1 MGSDV
6 GAVSDQLKDHTQVGG
21 VAGLLV
27 AALLVLALP
36 LVKQS
41 PGLDE
46 LGNAYANFYNTGILH
61 FAAWI
66 AFGFASAAANWDAQ
80 DLEPRASNALPS
92 IANCACAVFSRY

>member
-66 AFGFASAAANWDAQ
+66 AFMSVLTGF
-80 DLEPRASNALPS
+80 RARTIQERSP
-92 IANCACAVFSRY
+92 

>member
-1 MGSDV
+1 VGSDV
-6 GAVSDQLKDHTQVGG
+6 GAVSDQLKNHTQVGG

-46 LGNAYANFYNTGILH
+46 LGNANFYNTCILL

-66 AFGFASAAANWDAQ
+66 AFMSVLTGF
-80 DLEPRASNALPS
+80 RARTIQERSP
-92 IANCACAVFSRY
+92 

>member
-1 MGSDV
+1 M

-27 AALLVLALP
+27 AALVVLALP

-46 LGNAYANFYNTGILH
+46 LGNANFYNTGILL

-66 AFGFASAAANWDAQ
+66 AFMSVLGGF
-80 DLEPRASNALPS
+80 RARTIQERSP
-92 IANCACAVFSRY
+92 